1 MACSLMGSIAVD
13 FSAAS
18 SVEKLMPTPR
28 ADPSASSTRQLGE
41 EEAAEGATNEE
52 GEAAAATAA
61 E

>member
-1 MACSLMGSIAVD
+1 MGSIAVD

-41 EEAAEGATNEE
+41 EEAAEGATSEE